1 MTQLAEVVTLYE
13 SNARDPEAMAR
24 KLADNIRDG
33 DFGEIRSV
41 GAVIERTDGKVIV
54 FGWKDTG
61 LLRTLGLFQ
70 LAVHWLCTMRMFPRV
85 IEDDPQPPRV

>member
-1 MTQLAEVVTLYE
+1 MSLAEVVTLYE
-13 SNARDPEAMAR
+13 SNAQDPEAMAR

-33 DFGEIRSV
+33 AFGEIRSV
-41 GAVIERTDGKVIV
+41 GTVIETADGKIVV

-70 LAVHWLCTMRMFPRV
+70 LAIHWLSTIRMFPHLTADQV
-85 IEDDPQPPRV
+85 MPPRT